1 MRCVKNGT
9 ITFASIS
16 DSIVLL
22 MQSSNVEIC
31 VKMCTIVLIIIFIGI
46 VYFIFIKV
54 LFNLINFLSTLPIK
68 ATNNSLLLMA
78 FND

>member
-9 ITFASIS
+9 TAFEPVSY
-16 DSIVLL
+16 SIVLL

-31 VKMCTIVLIIIFIGI
+31 VKICIIMLIIIFIGI

-54 LFNLINFLSTLPIK
+54 LFNLINFLSTLHAYI
-68 ATNNSLLLMA
+68 
-78 FND
+78 